1 MCHAVISHSVMSES
15 LQPHGLQPARLL
27 SPWGFSRQKYWNGL
41 PFPPPGI
48 YRTRDGDKKSQELR
62 CLCQYSLKEEE
73 EKPSQEKTEGQFK
86 VQL

>member
-41 PFPPPGI
+41 PYPPPRDLPDPEVEPGSLTLQADPLPSEPPLQIVDFNKSLRGI
-48 YRTRDGDKKSQELR
+48 DA
-62 CLCQYSLKEEE
+62 
-73 EKPSQEKTEGQFK
+73 
-86 VQL
+86 

>member
-41 PFPPPGI
+41 PHPPP
-48 YRTRDGDKKSQELR
+48 RDLPNPGTEPRSAPLQVGSLLSEPQGSNTILNKK
-62 CLCQYSLKEEE
+62 
-73 EKPSQEKTEGQFK
+73 G
-86 VQL
+86 